1 MKSYDP
7 STTEYTGEVCYSY
20 VDALAYVHRC
30 LGEFAE
36 DFDTD
41 AIADEM
47 FDIDFERMLYYPKAY
62 DSVELGEL
70 FAKYDN
76 A

>member
-20 VDALAYVHRC
+20 AEALAYVDRY

-36 DFDTD
+36 DFDSA

-47 FDIDFERMLYYPKAY
+47 FDLDFERMLYYPKAY
-62 DSVELGEL
+62 DNDVLCELL
-70 FAKYDN
+70 AKYDN
-76 A
+76 K